1 MEKIMG
7 DEKVQETDIANIDK
21 LLAETREHA
30 QTVHHKAIEL
40 NNRTAQPTATAE
52 EVPTGDVG
60 IEIREKLIRINTILT
75 EAITS
80 LEAFV

>member
-1 MEKIMG
+1 MSDQIR
-7 DEKVQETDIANIDK
+7 ETDMANIDK
-21 LLAETREHA
+21 LLVDANDHA
-30 QTVHHKAIEL
+30 HAVHNKAFEL
-40 NNRTAQPTATAE
+40 NNRTTQPTETKVN

-60 IEIREKLIRINTILT
+60 VEIREKLIRINTILV

>member
-1 MEKIMG
+1 MG
-7 DEKVQETDIANIDK
+7 EDVIRNTDIAHIEE
-21 LLAETREHA
+21 LLVETIERA
-30 QTVHHKAIEL
+30 KTVHNKAYEL
-40 NNRTAQPTATAE
+40 NNRAAQPAGPKTKEE

-60 IEIREKLIRINTILT
+60 IEIRAKLIRINTILV

>member
-1 MEKIMG
+1 MEK
-7 DEKVQETDIANIDK
+7 DEIKETDMANINK
-21 LLAETREHA
+21 LLADANDHA
-30 QTVHHKAIEL
+30 HTVHNKAFEL
-40 NNRTAQPTATAE
+40 NNRTAQPKEEE

-60 IEIREKLIRINTILT
+60 VEIREKLIRINTILT

>member
-1 MEKIMG
+1 MGEDKIK
-7 DEKVQETDIANIDK
+7 ESDIANIDK
-21 LLAETREHA
+21 LLAEAREHA
-30 QTVHHKAIEL
+30 HTVHNKAFEL
-40 NNRTAQPTATAE
+40 NNRTAQPTEAKGQ

-60 IEIREKLIRINTILT
+60 VEIREKLIRINTILV